1 MAVNQTLQRAQLSE
15 FLKSCR
21 ARREPGSLGL
31 VPAARRRSKG
41 LRREDVAALAGLSA
55 TWYTWLEQG
64 RNVHPSEQI
73 LERLSTVLGLSAA
86 ERDYLFMLAQR
97 RPPPLSP
104 AHVEP
109 LRPAVQRM
117 LDAINLPALVHTR
130 RWDVVAWNAIWTRC
144 FPDFGA
150 RPPGGRNLLRILL
163 TDADFQRNPGEQEEI
178 ARRILPTV
186 RLDFSQA
193 GDDPAFD
200 ALIEELSAASPIFD
214 RLWRSPEIS
223 HFQEGIYT
231 ASYPGIGAIA
241 FEHTAYSV
249 ASSPNL
255 RLLMFSPAEV
265 HSAQRFSQL
274 LAADRHAPARGLRRG
289 GRP

>member
-1 MAVNQTLQRAQLSE
+1 MTQTQQRAQLSE
-15 FLKSCR
+15 FLRNCR
-21 ARREPGSLGL
+21 ARREPASMGL
-31 VPAARRRSKG
+31 IPAARRRSKG

-73 LERLSTVLGLSAA
+73 LERLSAALGLSAA

-97 RPPPLSP
+97 RPPPIAP
-104 AHVEP
+104 APGEP

-117 LDAINLPALVHTR
+117 LDAVDIPALVHTR

-150 RPPGGRNLLRILL
+150 RSPSDRNLLRILL
-163 TDADFQRNPGEQEEI
+163 TEADFQRNPHEQEEI

-186 RLDFSQA
+186 RLDYTQA

-200 ALIEELSAASPIFD
+200 ALLAELSGACPIFD
-214 RLWRSPEIS
+214 RLWHSPEIS
-223 HFQEGIYT
+223 HFQEGVYT
-231 ASYPGIGAIA
+231 STYAGIGAIA
-241 FEHTAYSV
+241 FEHTAYTV

-255 RLLMFSPAEV
+255 RLLMFSPADAN
-265 HSAQRFSQL
+265 STQRFAQL
-274 LAADRHAPARGLRRG
+274 LQGLR
-289 GRP
+289 PV

>member
-1 MAVNQTLQRAQLSE
+1 VNQTLQRAQLSE

-21 ARREPGSLGL
+21 ARRDPGSVGL

-73 LERLSTVLGLSAA
+73 LERLSGALGLSAA

-97 RPPPLSP
+97 RPPPLVP
-104 AHVEP
+104 TQGEP

-117 LDAINLPALVHTR
+117 LDAINVPALVHTR
-130 RWDVVAWNAIWTRC
+130 RWDVVAWNSVCSRC

-150 RPPGGRNLLRILL
+150 RPPGERNLLRILL
-163 TDADFQRNPGEQEEI
+163 TEADFQRDPTELEEI

-186 RLDFSQA
+186 RLDYTQA
-193 GDDPAFD
+193 GEDPAFD
-200 ALIEELSAASPIFD
+200 ALIEELSAVSPVFD

-223 HFQEGIYT
+223 HFREGVYT
-231 ASYPGIGAIA
+231 STYPGIGPIG
-241 FEHTAYSV
+241 FEHTAYAV

-255 RLLMFSPAEV
+255 RLLMFSPADPD
-265 HSAQRFSQL
+265 SAAKFSRLMSCPTQ
-274 LAADRHAPARGLRRG
+274 
-289 GRP
+289 

>member
-1 MAVNQTLQRAQLSE
+1 VNQALQRAQLSE

-21 ARREPGSLGL
+21 ARREPASLGL
-31 VPAARRRSKG
+31 IPAARRRSKG

-64 RNVHPSEQI
+64 RNVHPSAQI
-73 LERLSTVLGLSAA
+73 LERLSAALGLSAA

-97 RPPPLSP
+97 RPPPLS
-104 AHVEP
+104 ATRGEP

-117 LDAINLPALVHTR
+117 LDIINVPALVHTR
-130 RWDVVAWNAIWTRC
+130 RWDVVAWNSIWSQC
-144 FPDFGA
+144 FPDLGA
-150 RPPGGRNLLRILL
+150 RPPAARNLLRILL
-163 TDADFQRNPGEQEEI
+163 TEPDFQRSPDEQEEI

-186 RLDFSQA
+186 RLDYTQS

-200 ALIEELSAASPIFD
+200 ALIAELSAACPIFD

-223 HFQEGIYT
+223 HFPEGVYT
-231 ASYPGIGAIA
+231 AAYPGIGPIA

-255 RLLMFSPAEV
+255 RLLMFCPAEAA
-265 HSAQRFSQL
+265 SAGRLAQL
-274 LAADRHAPARGLRRG
+274 LRQAGKGAKGD
-289 GRP
+289 

>member
-1 MAVNQTLQRAQLSE
+1 MLVSKIPLKTRDEIVNQTLQRAQLSE

-21 ARREPGSLGL
+21 ARREPAAVGL

-73 LERLSTVLGLSAA
+73 LERLSAALGLSAA

-97 RPPPLSP
+97 RPPRQVPDQGES
-104 AHVEP
+104 

-117 LDAINLPALVHTR
+117 LDAVNVPALVHTR
-130 RWDVVAWNAIWTRC
+130 RWDVVAWNGVWTRC
-144 FPDFGA
+144 FPDLGQ
-150 RPPGGRNLLRILL
+150 RPIGRRNLLRILL
-163 TDADFQRNPGEQEEI
+163 TEADFQRNPDEQEEI

-186 RLDFSQA
+186 RLDYTQA

-200 ALIEELSAASPIFD
+200 ELIEELSAACPIFD
-214 RLWRSPEIS
+214 RLWHSPEIS
-223 HFQEGIYT
+223 HFPEGIYT
-231 ASYPGIGAIA
+231 STYPGIGPIA

-255 RLLMFSPAEV
+255 RLLMFSPADAP
-265 HSAQRFSQL
+265 SAEKFSQL
-274 LAADRHAPARGLRRG
+274 LRRQ
-289 GRP
+289 P

>member
-1 MAVNQTLQRAQLSE
+1 VSQTLQRAQLSE

-21 ARREPGSLGL
+21 ARREPGSVGL

-73 LERLSTVLGLSAA
+73 LERLSAALGLSGA

-97 RPPPLSP
+97 RPPPLIP
-104 AHVEP
+104 AHGET

-117 LDAINLPALVHTR
+117 LAAINVPALVHTR
-130 RWDVVAWNAIWTRC
+130 RWDVVAWNSIWTRC
-144 FPDFGA
+144 FPDFGERA
-150 RPPGGRNLLRILL
+150 PSDRNLLRILL
-163 TDADFQRNPGEQEEI
+163 TEADFQRNPTEQEEI

-186 RLDFSQA
+186 RLDYTQA
-193 GDDPAFD
+193 GDDPVFD
-200 ALIEELSAASPIFD
+200 ALLEELSAACPIFD

-223 HFQEGIYT
+223 HFREGVYT
-231 ASYPGIGAIA
+231 SVYAQIGPIA

-255 RLLMFSPAEV
+255 RLLMFSPAEEA
-265 HSAQRFSQL
+265 SAEKFAQL
-274 LAADRHAPARGLRRG
+274 MRKTG
-289 GRP
+289 

>member
-1 MAVNQTLQRAQLSE
+1 MLVSAVPLTACDDIVNQTLQRAQLSE

-21 ARREPGSLGL
+21 ARREPAAVGL

-64 RNVHPSEQI
+64 RNVRPSEQI
-73 LERLSTVLGLSAA
+73 LERLSGALGLSAA
-86 ERDYLFMLAQR
+86 ERDYLFMLAQH
-97 RPPPLSP
+97 RPPRQVPNQG
-104 AHVEP
+104 EP

-117 LDAINLPALVHTR
+117 LNAVNVPALVHTR
-130 RWDVVAWNAIWTRC
+130 RWDVVAWNGVWTRC
-144 FPDFGA
+144 FPDFGQ
-150 RPPGGRNLLRILL
+150 RPAAKRNLLRILL
-163 TDADFQRNPGEQEEI
+163 TEADFQRNADEQEEI

-186 RLDFSQA
+186 RLDYTQA

-200 ALIEELSAASPIFD
+200 ELIEELSAVCPIFD
-214 RLWRSPEIS
+214 RLWHSPEIS
-223 HFQEGIYT
+223 RFPEGVYT
-231 ASYPGIGAIA
+231 ATYSGIGPIN

-255 RLLMFSPAEV
+255 RLLLFSPADA
-265 HSAQRFSQL
+265 HSAEKFSQL
-274 LAADRHAPARGLRRG
+274 MAR
-289 GRP
+289 P

>member
-1 MAVNQTLQRAQLSE
+1 MCNEIVSETLQRAQLSE

-21 ARREPGSLGL
+21 ARRDPTSVGL
-31 VPAARRRSKG
+31 MPTARRRSKG

-73 LERLSTVLGLSAA
+73 LERLSGALGLSAA

-97 RPPPLSP
+97 RPPRQAPN
-104 AHVEP
+104 HGEP

-117 LDAINLPALVHTR
+117 LDAVNVPALVHTR
-130 RWDVVAWNAIWTRC
+130 RWDVVAWNAVWTRC
-144 FPDFGA
+144 FPDFGQ
-150 RPPGGRNLLRILL
+150 RPVDDRNLLRILL
-163 TDADFQRNPGEQEEI
+163 TATDFQRNPDEQEEI

-186 RLDFSQA
+186 RLDYTQA

-200 ALIEELSAASPIFD
+200 ELIEELSAACPFFD
-214 RLWRSPEIS
+214 RLWHSPEIS
-223 HFQEGIYT
+223 HFPEGIYT
-231 ASYPGIGAIA
+231 ATYPRVGPIT

-255 RLLMFSPAEV
+255 RLLMFSPADAQ
-265 HSAQRFSQL
+265 SAEKFSQL
-274 LAADRHAPARGLRRG
+274 M
-289 GRP
+289 RPQQ

>member
-1 MAVNQTLQRAQLSE
+1 VNQSLQRAQLSE

-21 ARREPGSLGL
+21 ARREPASVGL
-31 VPAARRRSKG
+31 APAARRRSKG

-73 LERLSTVLGLSAA
+73 LERLSAALGLSSA

-104 AHVEP
+104 AHGET

-117 LDAINLPALVHTR
+117 LAAINVPALVHTR
-130 RWDVVAWNAIWTRC
+130 RWDVVAWNDICTRC

-150 RPPGGRNLLRILL
+150 RPPSERNLLRILL
-163 TDADFQRNPGEQEEI
+163 TEADFRRNPTEQEEI
-178 ARRILPTV
+178 ARHILPTV
-186 RLDFSQA
+186 RLDYTQA
-193 GDDPAFD
+193 GDDPVFD
-200 ALIEELSAASPIFD
+200 ALLQELSAACPIFD

-223 HFQEGIYT
+223 HFREGVYT
-231 ASYPGIGAIA
+231 AVYPDIGPIA

-249 ASSPNL
+249 ASSPHL
-255 RLLMFSPAEV
+255 RLLMFSPADEA
-265 HSAQRFSQL
+265 SAVRLSQL
-274 LAADRHAPARGLRRG
+274 MLKNG
-289 GRP
+289 

>member
-1 MAVNQTLQRAQLSE
+1 LSQTLQRAQLSE
-15 FLKSCR
+15 FLRSCR
-21 ARREPGSLGL
+21 ARREPASLGL

-64 RNVHPSEQI
+64 RNVHPSERI
-73 LERLSTVLGLSAA
+73 LERLSAALGLSAA

-97 RPPPLSP
+97 RPPPLGP
-104 AHVEP
+104 AHGEP

-117 LDAINLPALVHTR
+117 LDAINLPGLVHTR
-130 RWDVVAWNAIWTRC
+130 RWDVVAWNDIWTRC

-150 RPPGGRNLLRILL
+150 RPPEARNLLRILL
-163 TDADFQRNPGEQEEI
+163 TEPDFQRNPGEQEEI

-186 RLDFSQA
+186 RLDYSQS

-200 ALIEELSAASPIFD
+200 ALIEELSAICPIFD
-214 RLWRSPEIS
+214 RLWRSAEIS
-223 HFQEGIYT
+223 HFPEGIYT
-231 ASYPGIGAIA
+231 ASYPGIGAIG

-249 ASSPNL
+249 ASDPGL
-255 RLLMFSPAEV
+255 RLLIFSPAEAR
-265 HSAQRFSQL
+265 SARKFAEL
-274 LAADRHAPARGLRRG
+274 MRKPAVKGV
-289 GRP
+289 

>member
-1 MAVNQTLQRAQLSE
+1 VSQTLQRAQLSE

-21 ARREPGSLGL
+21 ARRDPTSVGL
-31 VPAARRRSKG
+31 IPAARRRSKG

-73 LERLSTVLGLSAA
+73 LERLSGALGLSAA

-97 RPPPLSP
+97 RPPRQV
-104 AHVEP
+104 ANQGEP

-117 LDAINLPALVHTR
+117 LDTVNVPALVHTR
-130 RWDVVAWNAIWTRC
+130 RWDVVAWNSVWTRC
-144 FPDFGA
+144 FPDFGQ
-150 RPPGGRNLLRILL
+150 RPVGHRNLLRILL
-163 TDADFQRNPGEQEEI
+163 TEADFQRNPDEQEEI

-186 RLDFSQA
+186 RLDYTQS
-193 GDDPAFD
+193 GEDLAFD
-200 ALIEELSAASPIFD
+200 ALIEELSAACPIFD
-214 RLWRSPEIS
+214 RLWHSPEIS
-223 HFQEGIYT
+223 HFPEGVYT

-255 RLLMFSPAEV
+255 RLLMFSPAEAR
-265 HSAQRFSQL
+265 SAEKFTQLMAQR
-274 LAADRHAPARGLRRG
+274 
-289 GRP
+289 

>member
-1 MAVNQTLQRAQLSE
+1 MSETLQRAQLSE

-21 ARREPGSLGL
+21 ARREPTSVGL
-31 VPAARRRSKG
+31 TPTARRRSKG

-73 LERLSTVLGLSAA
+73 LERLSGALGLSAA

-97 RPPPLSP
+97 RPPRQAPS
-104 AHVEP
+104 HGES

-117 LDAINLPALVHTR
+117 LDAVNVPALVHTR
-130 RWDVVAWNAIWTRC
+130 RWDVVAWNGVWTRC

-150 RPPGGRNLLRILL
+150 LPVGDRNLLRILL
-163 TDADFQRNPGEQEEI
+163 TEADFQRNPDEQEEI

-186 RLDFSQA
+186 RLDYTQA
-193 GDDPAFD
+193 GDEPAFD
-200 ALIEELSAASPIFD
+200 ALIEELSAACPFFD
-214 RLWRSPEIS
+214 RLWHSPEIS
-223 HFQEGIYT
+223 QFPEGIYT
-231 ASYPGIGAIA
+231 ATYPGIGPIS

-255 RLLMFSPAEV
+255 RLLLFSPADAP
-265 HSAQRFSQL
+265 SAEKFAQL
-274 LAADRHAPARGLRRG
+274 LRQQP
-289 GRP
+289 

>member
-1 MAVNQTLQRAQLSE
+1 LAVNQILQRAQLSE

-21 ARREPGSLGL
+21 ARREPASLGL
-31 VPAARRRSKG
+31 APAARRRSKG

-64 RNVHPSEQI
+64 RNVHPSEAI
-73 LERLSTVLGLSAA
+73 LERLSAALGLSPA

-97 RPPPLSP
+97 RPPPLAP
-104 AHVEP
+104 DHGEP

-117 LDAINLPALVHTR
+117 LDTINVPALIHTR

-144 FPDFGA
+144 FPDFGV
-150 RPPGGRNLLRILL
+150 RPTTGRNLLRILL
-163 TDADFQRNPGEQEEI
+163 TEADFQRNPNEQEEI

-186 RLDFSQA
+186 RLDYTQA
-193 GDDPAFD
+193 GDDPVFD
-200 ALIEELSAASPIFD
+200 RLIEELSAICPIFD

-223 HFQEGIYT
+223 HFPEGHYT
-231 ASYPGIGAIA
+231 ASYPDIGAIT

-255 RLLMFSPAEV
+255 RLLMFCPAQEA
-265 HSAQRFSQL
+265 SAGRLAQL
-274 LAADRHAPARGLRRG
+274 LRGTQ
-289 GRP
+289 

>member
-1 MAVNQTLQRAQLSE
+1 MSQTLQRAQLSE

-21 ARREPGSLGL
+21 ARREPASVGL

-64 RNVHPSEQI
+64 RSVHPSERI
-73 LERLSTVLGLSAA
+73 LERLSAALGLSAA

-97 RPPPLSP
+97 RPPPLAP
-104 AHVEP
+104 AGMEP

-117 LDAINLPALVHTR
+117 LDTINLPALVHTR
-130 RWDVVAWNAIWTRC
+130 RWDVVAWNGIWTRC
-144 FPDFGA
+144 FPDFGE

-163 TDADFQRNPGEQEEI
+163 TDADFQRSPGEQEEI

-186 RLDFSQA
+186 RLDYSQA

-200 ALIEELSAASPIFD
+200 ALIEELSAACPIFD
-214 RLWRSPEIS
+214 RLWHSPEIS
-223 HFQEGIYT
+223 HFPEGIYT

-249 ASSPNL
+249 ASNPAL
-255 RLLMFSPAEV
+255 RLLLFSPAEA
-265 HSAQRFSQL
+265 HSAQKFSQL
-274 LAADRHAPARGLRRG
+274 MGKR
-289 GRP
+289 

>member
-1 MAVNQTLQRAQLSE
+1 MSQTLQRAQLSE

-21 ARREPGSLGL
+21 ARRDPASLGL

-64 RNVHPSEQI
+64 RNVHPSAQI
-73 LERLSTVLGLSAA
+73 LERLSGALGLSAA

-97 RPPPLSP
+97 RPPPLGP
-104 AHVEP
+104 ARPEP

-117 LDAINLPALVHTR
+117 LDQLNLPALVHTR
-130 RWDVVAWNAIWTRC
+130 RWDVVAWNAIWSRC
-144 FPDFGA
+144 FPDFGRRA
-150 RPPGGRNLLRILL
+150 PEARNLLRILL
-163 TDADFQRNPGEQEEI
+163 TDPDFQRRPGEQEDI

-186 RLDFSQA
+186 RLDYSQA
-193 GDDPAFD
+193 GEDPAFD
-200 ALIEELSAASPIFD
+200 ALIEELSAVSPVFG

-223 HFQEGIYT
+223 HFQEGLYT
-231 ASYPGIGAIA
+231 STYPGIGAIT

-249 ASSPNL
+249 ASNPAL
-255 RLLMFSPAEV
+255 RLLLFTPAEA
-265 HSAQRFSQL
+265 HSAQQF
-274 LAADRHAPARGLRRG
+274 ARLMAQRDHRG
-289 GRP
+289 S

>member
-1 MAVNQTLQRAQLSE
+1 VNYALQRAQLSE

-21 ARREPGSLGL
+21 ARREPASLGL
-31 VPAARRRSKG
+31 IPAARRRSKG

-64 RNVHPSEQI
+64 RNVHPSAQI
-73 LERLSTVLGLSAA
+73 LERLSAALGLSAA

-97 RPPPLSP
+97 RPPPLL
-104 AHVEP
+104 AIHGEP

-117 LDAINLPALVHTR
+117 LDAINVPALVHTR
-130 RWDVVAWNAIWTRC
+130 RWDVVAWNSIWSQC
-144 FPDFGA
+144 FPDLGA
-150 RPPGGRNLLRILL
+150 RAPAARNLLRILL
-163 TDADFQRNPGEQEEI
+163 TEADFQRRPDEQEEI

-186 RLDFSQA
+186 RLDYTQA

-200 ALIEELSAASPIFD
+200 ELIEELSAACPIFD

-223 HFQEGIYT
+223 HFPEGVYT
-231 ASYPGIGAIA
+231 AIYPGIGPIA

-255 RLLMFSPAEV
+255 RLLMFCPAEAA
-265 HSAQRFSQL
+265 SAGRLSQL
-274 LAADRHAPARGLRRG
+274 LRPTGSGARAD
-289 GRP
+289 